1 MRLFTGFQSAWST
14 GASCAFHCVCFE
26 LGVNG
31 RMIRCF
37 PLEKSTWSDS
47 GLQHSVYTVPSPW
60 PRLAR
65 NMPTRDHD
73 LTTPSSPHVA
83 SDVLSCDHRT
93 HVTAPWCAGTDFSI
107 WPRRETSLNEPSV
120 QPTTN
125 ESAFPWPPG
134 AQSSPVQNESIVKIC
149 ACGSPSMFHSQ
160 TVLSSETESS
170 SFAAD
175 QSTPVTTSLCFVED
189 DSASLRE
196 GMAAAARAAQRPRV
210 ALSAGIRTAART
222 IADARN
228 QPRRC
233 LRSVN
238 ERLRV
243 HRGIAREAPRSA
255 YNSVTYPRATTKL
268 LSPSLFAARRPAC
281 ADVCASLHRPLTRAL
296 LSRS

>member
-37 PLEKSTWSDS
+37 PLLKSTWSDS

-196 GMAAAARAAQRPRV
+196 GMAAAARADTTAELCS
-210 ALSAGIRTAART
+210 ALAFVGRSPTRETNLEGASDPSTKDCASTVELRAK
-222 IADARN
+222 
-228 QPRRC
+228 RR
-233 LRSVN
+233 
-238 ERLRV
+238 
-243 HRGIAREAPRSA
+243 RSA

-268 LSPSLFAARRPAC
+268 LSPSLFAARRPAS

>member
-196 GMAAAARAAQRPRV
+196 GMAAAARADTTAELRF
-210 ALSAGIRTAART
+210 AAKEAHTAA
-222 IADARN
+222 ARDI
-228 QPRRC
+228 
-233 LRSVN
+233 S
-238 ERLRV
+238 
-243 HRGIAREAPRSA
+243 
-255 YNSVTYPRATTKL
+255 
-268 LSPSLFAARRPAC
+268 
-281 ADVCASLHRPLTRAL
+281 D
-296 LSRS
+296 

>member
-125 ESAFPWPPG
+125 ESAFPCPPG
-134 AQSSPVQNESIVKIC
+134 AQSSPVQNESSVKIC

-196 GMAAAARAAQRPRV
+196 GIGGRCRQRNGPRRV
-210 ALSAGIRTAART
+210 VLSAGFRTA
-222 IADARN
+222 
-228 QPRRC
+228 
-233 LRSVN
+233 
-238 ERLRV
+238 
-243 HRGIAREAPRSA
+243 G
-255 YNSVTYPRATTKL
+255 
-268 LSPSLFAARRPAC
+268 
-281 ADVCASLHRPLTRAL
+281 
-296 LSRS
+296 

>member
-1 MRLFTGFQSAWST
+1 LRELRATHLQSSPPETMRLFTGFQSAWST

-196 GMAAAARAAQRPRV
+196 GMAAAARADT
-210 ALSAGIRTAART
+210 TAEL
-222 IADARN
+222 
-228 QPRRC
+228 RC
-233 LRSVN
+233 
-238 ERLRV
+238 
-243 HRGIAREAPRSA
+243 
-255 YNSVTYPRATTKL
+255 
-268 LSPSLFAARRPAC
+268 
-281 ADVCASLHRPLTRAL
+281 
-296 LSRS
+296 

>member
-37 PLEKSTWSDS
+37 PLLKSTWSDS

-196 GMAAAARAAQRPRV
+196 GMAAAARADTTAELRQRADPKVPR
-210 ALSAGIRTAART
+210 A
-222 IADARN
+222 
-228 QPRRC
+228 RRC
-233 LRSVN
+233 CGADGK
-238 ERLRV
+238 ERTL
-243 HRGIAREAPRSA
+243 
-255 YNSVTYPRATTKL
+255 
-268 LSPSLFAARRPAC
+268 
-281 ADVCASLHRPLTRAL
+281 
-296 LSRS
+296 

>member
-1 MRLFTGFQSAWST
+1 MEQRIARADELRGRRIARPKLRATHLQSSPPETMRLFTGFQSAWST

-134 AQSSPVQNESIVKIC
+134 AQSSPVQNESIVRIC

-160 TVLSSETESS
+160 TVLSSDTESS

-196 GMAAAARAAQRPRV
+196 GIGGRCRQRNGPGE
-210 ALSAGIRTAART
+210 LCCGFRTAART

-243 HRGIAREAPRSA
+243 HRGIAREAPSIR
-255 YNSVTYPRATTKL
+255 L
-268 LSPSLFAARRPAC
+268 
-281 ADVCASLHRPLTRAL
+281 
-296 LSRS
+296 

>member
-26 LGVNG
+26 LGVSG

-37 PLEKSTWSDS
+37 PLLKSTWSDS

-134 AQSSPVQNESIVKIC
+134 AQSSPVQNESVKIRLRL
-149 ACGSPSMFHSQ
+149 AVDVPQPDGLVVGDGEQP
-160 TVLSSETESS
+160 
-170 SFAAD
+170 FAAD
-175 QSTPVTTSLCFVED
+175 QSTPVTTS
-189 DSASLRE
+189 
-196 GMAAAARAAQRPRV
+196 
-210 ALSAGIRTAART
+210 
-222 IADARN
+222 
-228 QPRRC
+228 
-233 LRSVN
+233 
-238 ERLRV
+238 
-243 HRGIAREAPRSA
+243 
-255 YNSVTYPRATTKL
+255 
-268 LSPSLFAARRPAC
+268 
-281 ADVCASLHRPLTRAL
+281 CASSRTTRRA
-296 LSRS
+296 

>member
-196 GMAAAARAAQRPRV
+196 GMGAAKPTQRPSCAAERG
-210 ALSAGIRTAART
+210 SDTARSSR
-222 IADARN
+222 ISDQRN
-228 QPRRC
+228 RGA

-238 ERLRV
+238 ERLRPPTV
-243 HRGIAREAPRSA
+243 A
-255 YNSVTYPRATTKL
+255 
-268 LSPSLFAARRPAC
+268 
-281 ADVCASLHRPLTRAL
+281 TRAPP
-296 LSRS
+296 SQQP

>member
-134 AQSSPVQNESIVKIC
+134 AQSSPVQNESIVRIC

-196 GMAAAARAAQRPRV
+196 GMAAAATADTTAELCCAAKEASTAHSSRISEETEVPSDPSTKDCAHRRSPRAQR
-210 ALSAGIRTAART
+210 
-222 IADARN
+222 
-228 QPRRC
+228 
-233 LRSVN
+233 
-238 ERLRV
+238 
-243 HRGIAREAPRSA
+243 HRSA
-255 YNSVTYPRATTKL
+255 HNSVTHRRATAKL
-268 LSPSLFAARRPAC
+268 PTHFLCTAQVSIG